1 MPWVRRLVAALSPRR
16 LGFDP
21 GSVHVG
27 FVVDKVAEGQVF
39 LRVFL
44 FTPAIIHP
52 MVHNSYASSRCSYQK
67 DKRAKP
73 VNFPKSNAVS
83 EMGEHWIERY
93 FGFLVFKELKTGLLL
108 PPDLCTIGK

>member
-1 MPWVRRLVAALSPRR
+1 
-16 LGFDP
+16 
-21 GSVHVG
+21 VG

-44 FTPAIIHP
+44 FTPVNIIHP
-52 MVHNSYASSRCSYQK
+52 MVHNSYASTRCYYQK

-93 FGFLVFKELKTGLLL
+93 FVFLVFKELKTGLLL
-108 PPDLCTIGK
+108 LPPDLCTIGK